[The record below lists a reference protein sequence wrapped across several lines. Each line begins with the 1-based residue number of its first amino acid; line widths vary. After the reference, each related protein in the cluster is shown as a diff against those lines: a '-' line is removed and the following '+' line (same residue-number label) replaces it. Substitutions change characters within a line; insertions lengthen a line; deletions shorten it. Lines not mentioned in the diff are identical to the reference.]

1 MFCGGVGVDSNRARS
16 SLQWSCCCRRHVI
29 YVSTS
34 VVYRT
39 GSYGRVGLIRCSG
52 TTTSRVHIDV
62 RCSVNRSGCSRNCRS
77 AAVADYGTWR
87 YDVTR

>member
-1 MFCGGVGVDSNRARS
+1 MLILIVLAVVSNGAVAVADM
-16 SLQWSCCCRRHVI
+16 L